1 MQAMTEFSDPRSR
14 EIAPAGGIQVLARA
28 ARILR
33 ALDGEHDGLSL
44 AELAARVGLPRST
57 VHRVVRALQAEG
69 FVTAASRNGGVRLGP
84 ELMRLALGMRREIRQ
99 TLHPEIVALSAKLQE
114 TVDLS
119 VLEGNVVRFIDQ
131 IASPR
136 LLRAVSSVGATF
148 PLHLSANGKAV
159 LAALPEDEALALL
172 PTTLEPNTE
181 ASITSRAALLRE
193 LDEVRERGYAYDRE
207 EHHEGITAIGVALRD
222 PLGPLVAISVPI
234 PTQRFPKVEADAIE
248 ALLETQRRC
257 QVLLGDAPG
266 GTPR

>member
-1 MQAMTEFSDPRSR
+1 M
-14 EIAPAGGIQVLARA
+14 
-28 ARILR
+28 
-33 ALDGEHDGLSL
+33 
-44 AELAARVGLPRST
+44 
-57 VHRVVRALQAEG
+57 HRVVRALHAEG
-69 FVTAASRNGGVRLGP
+69 FVRAASGNSGLRLGP

-99 TLHPEIVALSAKLQE
+99 TLHPEIAALSAKLQE

-159 LAALPEDEALALL
+159 LAALSEDEALALL
-172 PTTLEPNTE
+172 PAKLEPDTD

-234 PTQRFPKVEADAIE
+234 PTQRFPNVEAHAIE

-257 QVLLGDAPG
+257 QALLGDAPG
-266 GTPR
+266 EPRC